1 MIDGVYELD
10 REAMELRHL
19 HYFLKIAETSSFTQ
33 AAAALHVTQ
42 PTLSHQIKQLEQE
55 IGTPLFDRVGRSIQI
70 TEAGRIFRSHAQRAL
85 RELESGLASVTEL
98 DGLMHGQLRLGAF
111 RSFGNSLLPA
121 VLAEFYRAHPRV
133 GVSIQ
138 QMSLADME
146 HGLVNGD
153 LDIAITT
160 YLPATSDWMV
170 AEELFTEPLVLAV
183 GEQHE
188 LHGAGPVRLEQL
200 SGMPLILRP
209 SGTPSRQL
217 VEKCFSARGVTPAIV
232 MEMSSGEATLATIRC
247 SRLATICAGRAL
259 EGVPGISRVRIDAP
273 ELRRSGAI
281 LWHKDRHRSNAAVI
295 LAQMAKR
302 AYAQGSTDE
311 SG

>member
-1 MIDGVYELD
+1 MG
-10 REAMELRHL
+10 REIMELRHL
-19 HYFLKIAETSSFTQ
+19 HYFLKIAETLSFTQ
-33 AAAALHVTQ
+33 AASALRVTQ

-85 RELESGLASVTEL
+85 QELESGLATVTEL
-98 DGLMHGQLRLGAF
+98 DGLMHGLLRIGVF

-133 GVSIQ
+133 CVSIQ

-153 LDIAITT
+153 LDLAITT
-160 YLPATSDWMV
+160 YLPATSDRMV
-170 AEELFTEPLVLAV
+170 SEELFTEPLVLAV

-188 LHGAGPVRLEQL
+188 LHGHGTIRIERLA
-200 SGMPLILRP
+200 GMPLILRP
-209 SGTPSRQL
+209 AGTPSRKL
-217 VEKCFSARGVTPAIV
+217 VENCFAARGLTPTIV
-232 MEMSSGEATLATIRC
+232 IEMSSGEATLATIRC

-259 EGVPGISRVRIDAP
+259 DGAPGIARVRIDAP

-281 LWHKDRHRSNAAVI
+281 LWHRDRHRSNAAVI
-295 LAQMAKR
+295 FSQMARR
-302 AYAQGSTDE
+302 AYAAAE
-311 SG
+311 ARPPRP

>member
-1 MIDGVYELD
+1 
-10 REAMELRHL
+10 MELRHL

-33 AAAALHVTQ
+33 AAAALRVTQ

-55 IGTPLFDRVGRSIQI
+55 IGTPLFDRIGRTIQI

-85 RELESGLASVTEL
+85 QELESGLATVTDL
-98 DGLMHGQLRLGAF
+98 DGLMRGHLRIGVF

-133 GVSIQ
+133 RVSMQ

-146 HGLVNGD
+146 LALVNGD
-153 LDIAITT
+153 IDFAITT
-160 YLPATSDWMV
+160 YLPATSDKMV
-170 AEELFTEPLVLAV
+170 SEELFTEPLVLAV
-183 GEQHE
+183 GSQHE
-188 LHGAGPVRLEQL
+188 FYGHTPVSLDAL
-200 SGMPLILRP
+200 ADMPLILRP
-209 SGTPSRQL
+209 AGTPSRQL
-217 VEKCFSARGVTPAIV
+217 IENCFAARGVVPRVV
-232 MEMSSGEATLATIRC
+232 MEMSSGDATLATIRC

-259 EGVPGISRVRIDAP
+259 AGTPGVATVRIKAP

-281 LWHKDRHRSNAAVI
+281 LWHKDRHRSTAAVI
-295 LAQMAKR
+295 LAQMAQR
-302 AYAQGSTDE
+302 AYAQGSSET

>member
-1 MIDGVYELD
+1 
-10 REAMELRHL
+10 MELRHL

-33 AAAALHVTQ
+33 AATALRVTQ

-55 IGTPLFDRVGRSIQI
+55 IGTPLFDRIGRTIQI

-85 RELESGLASVTEL
+85 QELESGLATVTEL
-98 DGLMHGQLRLGAF
+98 DGLMRGHLRIGVF

-133 GVSIQ
+133 RVSMQ

-146 HGLVNGD
+146 LALVNGD
-153 LDIAITT
+153 IDLAITT
-160 YLPATSDWMV
+160 YLPATSDKMV
-170 AEELFTEPLVLAV
+170 SEELFTEPLVLAV
-183 GEQHE
+183 GPQHE
-188 LHGAGPVRLEQL
+188 FYGHAPVRLEAL
-200 SGMPLILRP
+200 ADMPLILRP
-209 SGTPSRQL
+209 AGTPSRQL
-217 VEKCFSARGVTPAIV
+217 IENCLAARGVVPRVV

-259 EGVPGISRVRIDAP
+259 AGAPGVATVRIEAP

-281 LWHKDRHRSNAAVI
+281 LWHKDRHRSTAAVI
-295 LAQMAKR
+295 LAQMAQR
-302 AYAQGSTDE
+302 AYAQGSSET

>member
-1 MIDGVYELD
+1 
-10 REAMELRHL
+10 MELRHL

-33 AAAALHVTQ
+33 AAAALRVTQ

-55 IGTPLFDRVGRSIQI
+55 IGTPLFDRVGRSVQI
-70 TEAGRIFRSHAQRAL
+70 TEAGRILRNHAQRAL
-85 RELESGLASVTEL
+85 HELEAGLASVTEL
-98 DGLMHGQLRLGAF
+98 DGLMHGQLRLGVF

-121 VLAEFYRAHPRV
+121 VLAEFHQAHPRV
-133 GVSIQ
+133 RVSIQ

-153 LDIAITT
+153 LDLAITT
-160 YLPATSDWMV
+160 YLPATSGWMV
-170 AEELFTEPLVLAV
+170 SEELFTEPLVLAV

-188 LHGAGPVRLEQL
+188 LNGRGPIRLEQL
-200 SGMPLILRP
+200 AGVSLILRP
-209 SGTPSRQL
+209 AGTPSRQL
-217 VEKCFSARGVTPAIV
+217 VERCFSARGITPSIV

-259 EGVPGISRVRIDAP
+259 NGVPGIASVRIDAP

-295 LAQMAKR
+295 LAETAKR
-302 AYAQGSTDE
+302 AYAQGAADE

>member
-1 MIDGVYELD
+1 
-10 REAMELRHL
+10 MELRHL

-33 AAAALHVTQ
+33 AAAALRVTQ

-55 IGTPLFDRVGRSIQI
+55 IGTPLFDRIGRTIQI

-85 RELESGLASVTEL
+85 QELESGLATVTDL
-98 DGLMHGQLRLGAF
+98 DGLMRGHLRIGVF

-133 GVSIQ
+133 RVSMQ

-146 HGLVNGD
+146 LALVNGD
-153 LDIAITT
+153 IDFAITT
-160 YLPATSDWMV
+160 YLPATSDKMV
-170 AEELFTEPLVLAV
+170 SEELFTEPLVLAV
-183 GEQHE
+183 GSQHE
-188 LHGAGPVRLEQL
+188 FYGHTPVSLDAL
-200 SGMPLILRP
+200 ADMPLILRP
-209 SGTPSRQL
+209 AGTPSRQL
-217 VEKCFSARGVTPAIV
+217 IENCFAARGVVPRVV
-232 MEMSSGEATLATIRC
+232 MEMSSGDATLATIRC

-259 EGVPGISRVRIDAP
+259 AGTPGVATVRIEAP

-281 LWHKDRHRSNAAVI
+281 LWHKDRHRSTAAVI
-295 LAQMAKR
+295 LAQMAQR
-302 AYAQGSTDE
+302 AYAQGSSET

>member
-1 MIDGVYELD
+1 
-10 REAMELRHL
+10 MELRHL

-33 AAAALHVTQ
+33 AATALRVTQ

-55 IGTPLFDRVGRSIQI
+55 IGTPLFDRIGRTIQI

-85 RELESGLASVTEL
+85 QELESGLATVTEL
-98 DGLMHGQLRLGAF
+98 DGLMRGHLRIGVF

-133 GVSIQ
+133 RVSMQ

-146 HGLVNGD
+146 LALVNGD
-153 LDIAITT
+153 IDFAITT
-160 YLPATSDWMV
+160 YLPATSDKMV
-170 AEELFTEPLVLAV
+170 SEELFTEPLVLAV
-183 GEQHE
+183 GSQHE
-188 LHGAGPVRLEQL
+188 FYGHAPVRLETL
-200 SGMPLILRP
+200 ADMPLILRP
-209 SGTPSRQL
+209 AGTPSRQL
-217 VEKCFSARGVTPAIV
+217 IENCFAARGVAPRVV

-259 EGVPGISRVRIDAP
+259 AGAPGVATVRIEAP

-281 LWHKDRHRSNAAVI
+281 LWHKDRHRSTAAVI
-295 LAQMAKR
+295 LAQMAQR
-302 AYAQGSTDE
+302 AYAQGSSET